1 MEKRSLCIA
10 AAAYVCG
17 IVCSAAGFNGTIPL
31 LLAVQLLL
39 FICYRKRKI
48 RRKLWLLL
56 PLLVYLGVNRTGTI
70 GEQMILHE
78 IQSGQ
83 KILMSGDVYRTEI
96 KNNKEIIYL
105 KNLEIL
111 SNQKEKINS
120 DVQKQ
125 VSGNCCMVYIQR
137 KQRIK
142 IGNRITIRGTCR
154 FFTPASNKGQFN
166 SAMYYKGQHISFSV
180 QKAEII
186 AVDEEFHKILQTL
199 IEWREC
205 LHNQFTKIA
214 DKKDASLLQAML
226 LGEKSEVDKE
236 TMKLYQ
242 DNGISHIL
250 VISGWHYSMIG
261 ICIYGVLKRLGASFI
276 VSGGISIGALFMFG
290 LATGF
295 AVSAI
300 RAFVMFA
307 IMTGA
312 SIWGRTYDMP
322 TAFSIALLSVLW
334 NNPYRLFQCDFLLSF
349 GAVLG
354 LMLFLPVFEHLVD
367 RNNRFLATF
376 LATLAIQLFTL
387 PVMLYFFYEIS
398 IYAVL
403 VNCIVLPFVSILS
416 LFAFAALG
424 VSFFSISLAKIIL
437 FPAGLILDFYKISC
451 SAAEKL
457 PFSKYV
463 AGQPE
468 IVCILMYYIGI
479 VIWVSVFYY
488 LRNRD
493 KQAKHPIVKICFIGC
508 LGILVLQLMWHD
520 ESGLTV
526 TMLDVGQGEAI
537 YIRTDT
543 GTVMLFDGGS
553 SDINKAGIY
562 RITPFLKAEGNDTI
576 DYVFLSHLD
585 SDHISGIQEI
595 IEENSVQIG
604 TLFLPDTC
612 LQEDSFQNM
621 QQLARENGIT
631 VRYFG
636 RGSILQDADVKIAG
650 LHPEPEYQTDSKND
664 TSIVMLLTYKYF
676 SMLFTGDLEAGGEQK
691 LLQEHGLT
699 DIDVLQV
706 AHHGSKYS
714 SCETLLDKIKPEYT
728 WISCGAGNQYGHPHQ
743 DLINRLKK
751 RKCKIYVT
759 ANSGQIQ
766 LKTNGNSM
774 KVISYFNK
782 IGYNEQ

>member
-1 MEKRSLCIA
+1 M
-10 AAAYVCG
+10 
-17 IVCSAAGFNGTIPL
+17 
-31 LLAVQLLL
+31 
-39 FICYRKRKI
+39 
-48 RRKLWLLL
+48 
-56 PLLVYLGVNRTGTI
+56 
-70 GEQMILHE
+70 
-78 IQSGQ
+78 
-83 KILMSGDVYRTEI
+83 
-96 KNNKEIIYL
+96 
-105 KNLEIL
+105 
-111 SNQKEKINS
+111 
-120 DVQKQ
+120 
-125 VSGNCCMVYIQR
+125 
-137 KQRIK
+137 
-142 IGNRITIRGTCR
+142 
-154 FFTPASNKGQFN
+154 
-166 SAMYYKGQHISFSV
+166 
-180 QKAEII
+180 
-186 AVDEEFHKILQTL
+186 
-199 IEWREC
+199 
-205 LHNQFTKIA
+205 
-214 DKKDASLLQAML
+214 
-226 LGEKSEVDKE
+226 
-236 TMKLYQ
+236 
-242 DNGISHIL
+242 
-250 VISGWHYSMIG
+250 
-261 ICIYGVLKRLGASFI
+261 
-276 VSGGISIGALFMFG
+276 
-290 LATGF
+290 
-295 AVSAI
+295 
-300 RAFVMFA
+300 
-307 IMTGA
+307 
-312 SIWGRTYDMP
+312 
-322 TAFSIALLSVLW
+322 
-334 NNPYRLFQCDFLLSF
+334 
-349 GAVLG
+349 
-354 LMLFLPVFEHLVD
+354 
-367 RNNRFLATF
+367 
-376 LATLAIQLFTL
+376 
-387 PVMLYFFYEIS
+387 
-398 IYAVL
+398 
-403 VNCIVLPFVSILS
+403 
-416 LFAFAALG
+416 
-424 VSFFSISLAKIIL
+424 
-437 FPAGLILDFYKISC
+437 
-451 SAAEKL
+451 
-457 PFSKYV
+457 
-463 AGQPE
+463 
-468 IVCILMYYIGI
+468 
-479 VIWVSVFYY
+479 
-488 LRNRD
+488 
-493 KQAKHPIVKICFIGC
+493 
-508 LGILVLQLMWHD
+508 VLQLMWHD

-595 IEENSVQIG
+595 MEENSVQIG

-636 RGSILQDADVKIAG
+636 RGSVLQDADVKIAG